1 MRVRRSDGR
10 HLIFSSKIKRHTAVQ
25 RVKLLKS
32 QSQLVAELEIPP
44 KSSVSQSHVF
54 SGISNCLSGSLYKGL
69 AFL

>member
-1 MRVRRSDGR
+1 MRVRRNDGR
-10 HLIFSSKIKRHTAVQ
+10 HHIFSLKIKRHTEVQ

-44 KSSVSQSHVF
+44 KSSISQSHVF
-54 SGISNCLSGSLYKGL
+54 PCISNCLSDSLYKGL